1 MNTIILAVI
10 AVAVALMAAFV
21 IPMLLELKRTLAS
34 LRQTMEQNL
43 APTLD
48 ELQVMLK
55 SVHSIS
61 DNVNDITV
69 DVKQLSSAVGQV
81 GKKIQTANAVVDAV
95 SSSLTIRTLSLSA
108 GIRAALSYIIANLT
122 GKGERT

>member
-61 DNVNDITV
+61 DNVNDITG

>member
-61 DNVNDITV
+61 DNVNDITG

-95 SSSLTIRTLSLSA
+95 SSSLTIRTLSLNA